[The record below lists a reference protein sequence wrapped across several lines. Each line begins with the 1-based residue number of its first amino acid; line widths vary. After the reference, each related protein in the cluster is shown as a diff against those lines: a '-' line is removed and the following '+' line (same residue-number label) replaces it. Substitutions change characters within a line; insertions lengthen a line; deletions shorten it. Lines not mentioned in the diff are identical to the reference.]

1 MANLG
6 IFSAI
11 AGAAGGILGTASETA
26 KSNKR
31 ISGINRLRYDDK
43 ADYEKDYY
51 ENPLERIAVQ
61 ASIRRTTDALRQAN
75 EAAAA
80 ANTVAGASEETRF
93 NQMQASAN
101 ALGNQ
106 ASDIAVATDE
116 EKRKLK
122 QQYKERDAKR
132 QVALIE
138 EQANKPTGLDMAAN
152 MIGGV
157 AGGIGKHFG

>member
-11 AGAAGGILGTASETA
+11 AGAAGGMLGTASETK
-26 KSNKR
+26 KSNTR
-31 ISGINRLRYDDK
+31 IRGLNRLRYDDK
-43 ADYEKDYY
+43 AEHDKDYY
-51 ENPLERIAVQ
+51 ENPLERMAVQ
-61 ASIRRTTDALRQAN
+61 ASLRRTMDAFRQAN
-75 EAAAA
+75 MAAAG
-80 ANTVAGASEETRF
+80 ANLVGGASEEARF

-106 ASDIAVATDE
+106 ASDIAVANDE
-116 EKRKLK
+116 DKRKLK
-122 QQYKERDAKR
+122 QQFNERDAKR
-132 QVALIE
+132 REALID

-157 AGGIGKHFG
+157 AGGISKHYG

>member
-1 MANLG
+1 MAGLG

-11 AGAAGGILGTASETA
+11 AGAAGGMLGTASETA

-31 ISGINRLRYDDK
+31 ISGLNRLRYDDK

-51 ENPLERIAVQ
+51 ENPLERMAMQ
-61 ASIRRTTDALRQAN
+61 ASLRRTMDAFRQAN
-75 EAAAA
+75 AAAA
-80 ANTVAGASEETRF
+80 GVNTVGGASEESRF

-106 ASDIAVATDE
+106 ASDVAVAFDE
-116 EKRKLK
+116 EKRRLK
-122 QQYKERDAKR
+122 QQHKERDAKR
-132 QVALIE
+132 QEALIE

-157 AGGIGKHFG
+157 AGGISKHYG

>member
-1 MANLG
+1 MANIG
-6 IFSAI
+6 ILSAI
-11 AGAAGGILGTASETA
+11 TGAAGGILGTASETD

-31 ISGINRLRYDDK
+31 IRGINRLRYDDK
-43 ADYEKDYY
+43 ADFEKDYY
-51 ENPLERIAVQ
+51 ENPLERMAIQ

-75 EAAAA
+75 TAAAG
-80 ANTVAGASEETRF
+80 ANLVGGASEESRF

-116 EKRKLK
+116 EKRKMK

-132 QVALIE
+132 QVALID
-138 EQANKPTGLDMAAN
+138 EQANKPTGLDVAAN
-152 MIGGV
+152 MIGGA
-157 AGGIGKHFG
+157 AGGIGKHFA

>member
-11 AGAAGGILGTASETA
+11 AGAAGGMLGTASETS

-31 ISGINRLRYDDK
+31 IRGLNRLRYDDK
-43 ADYEKDYY
+43 ADFEKDYY
-51 ENPLERIAVQ
+51 ENPLERMAVQ
-61 ASIRRTTDALRQAN
+61 ASLRRTMDAFRQAN
-75 EAAAA
+75 MAAAS
-80 ANTVAGASEETRF
+80 ANQVGGASEEARF

-106 ASDIAVATDE
+106 SSDIAVANDE
-116 EKRKLK
+116 DKRKLK
-122 QQYKERDAKR
+122 QQHKERDAKLR
-132 QVALIE
+132 EALID

-157 AGGIGKHFG
+157 ASGISKHYG

>member
-11 AGAAGGILGTASETA
+11 AGAAGGVLGTASETA

-31 ISGINRLRYDDK
+31 SRGLNRLRYDDK

-51 ENPLERIAVQ
+51 ENPLERMAVQ
-61 ASIRRTTDALRQAN
+61 ASLRRTMDAFRQAN
-75 EAAAA
+75 QAAAG
-80 ANTVAGASEETRF
+80 ANLAGGASEESRF

-116 EKRKLK
+116 EKRRLK
-122 QQYKERDAKR
+122 QQHKERDAKLR
-132 QVALIE
+132 EALIE